1 VPRVAGRG
9 RAVTA
14 PETEALAGDGGAVI
28 RGFAVEVIDGG
39 TRGRRWDGGTE
50 RCAIGAAPTND
61 LVIDEPTVS
70 RFHCELCADDRGVT
84 VRDLDSKNGTSVD
97 GVSVGSARVRDGSVV
112 RCGRVALR
120 VLLGDRAVHRP
131 RSERTSFGGLRGAAP
146 AMRAAFALLERAAA
160 SDVTVLLEGE
170 TGTGKDGAARALHA
184 EGPRRTGPFVVV
196 DCGAISP
203 TLIES
208 ELFGHERGAFTGAVD
223 SRRGVFE
230 AARGG
235 TVFLDEIGE
244 LPLELQPKL
253 LRALEAREVRRLG
266 ASAAVP
272 IDVRVIAAT
281 HRDLRAEINAGSFRA
296 DLYYRLA
303 VVRIELPPLRQ
314 RLDDLPLL
322 IDGIVADLVAGGL
335 APAIAT
341 ALRAP
346 PFASELATAAWPGN
360 VRELRNHLAMCGVL
374 GAATLPTADAGRRP
388 AALAVDL
395 TVPLKEARQRLLDDF
410 EQRYLEALLER
421 HDGNVSAAARQ
432 AGLSRVSLYALLR
445 KAGLR

>member
-1 VPRVAGRG
+1 MAGS
-9 RAVTA
+9 
-14 PETEALAGDGGAVI
+14 PSSETVELDTDRALAV
-28 RGFAVEVIDGG
+28 RGFTLEVVEGAPPASVRSTGG
-39 TRGRRWDGGTE
+39 Q
-50 RCAIGAAPTND
+50 CAIGSHPLSG
-61 LVIDEPTVS
+61 LVVDDPTVS
-70 RFHCELCADDRGVT
+70 RFHCELVADGRGV
-84 VRDLDSKNGTSVD
+84 VARDLDSKNGTVVD
-97 GVSVGSARVRDGSVV
+97 GVSVGTARLRDGSVV

-131 RSERTSFGGLRGAAP
+131 LSERTAFGALRGAAP
-146 AMRAAFALLERAAA
+146 VMRAAFALPERAAA

-184 EGPRRTGPFVVV
+184 EGPRRAGPFVVV

-203 TLIES
+203 TLIEG
-208 ELFGHERGAFTGAVD
+208 ELFGHEKGAFTGAAD

-244 LPLELQPKL
+244 LPLDLQPKL
-253 LRALEAREVRRLG
+253 LRALEAREIRRLG
-266 ASAAVP
+266 AATAVP

-281 HRDLRAEINAGSFRA
+281 HRDLRAEINSGAFRA

-303 VVRIELPPLRQ
+303 VVRIELPPLRH
-314 RLDDLPLL
+314 RPGDLPLL
-322 IDGIVADLVAGGL
+322 VEAMVDEQVAHGL
-335 APAIAT
+335 APATAA

-346 PFASELATAAWPGN
+346 EFVATLAAAAWPGN
-360 VRELRNHLAMCGVL
+360 VRELRNHLAMCGVV
-374 GAATLPTADAGRRP
+374 GAAVAPTGHGARP
-388 AALAVDL
+388 RTELSIDL
-395 TVPLKEARQRLLDDF
+395 TVPLKEARQRLLDEF
-410 EQRYLEALLER
+410 EQRYLEALLAR

-432 AGLSRVSLYALLR
+432 AGLSRVSMYALLR